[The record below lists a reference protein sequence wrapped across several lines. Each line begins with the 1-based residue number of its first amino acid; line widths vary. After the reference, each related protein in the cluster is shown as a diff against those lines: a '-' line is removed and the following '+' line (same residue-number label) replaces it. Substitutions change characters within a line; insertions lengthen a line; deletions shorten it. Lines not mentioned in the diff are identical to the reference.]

1 MKNVNDSENAS
12 LSESEDDG
20 GSAKTFGKG
29 GKRAV
34 SIITAIVVLAVIA
47 FNVAIS
53 AIGNANMWYFDTT
66 RSRYKNGSSGFYT
79 LSDKCKELI
88 GSDAVP
94 KIEQANLE
102 RKAKGEDPIKL
113 KIVFCA
119 DRDIIEQDSM
129 MRYIS
134 YTARR
139 LANEYPQAIEVEYID
154 IADNP
159 SAVQKYKSTSA
170 VTIYSSNVIVEFGS
184 EYLIQNASSFYYQD
198 STADSPW
205 AYNGEQR
212 LSAMIMSVTRAES
225 LICAITSNHGETLFD
240 ENGNIKDEYS
250 AFASL
255 IGGAGYEIKIID
267 LEHDEIPENCRM
279 MITFDPQSD
288 FKAFGDLG
296 DGGISEIEKLDRYLD
311 GSNAF
316 FYICNRETP
325 QLKNL
330 EEYLEEW
337 GVAVSRATSM
347 SGAESNYAVKDITN
361 CTDSDGEV
369 IIGSYATEGLGAR
382 LTEDLRKSTYPPKVI
397 FGHAAAIKPS
407 PSYLKVNVKADT
419 ESGTAAYS
427 YYNYYKN
434 GVNRNMLDIF
444 STHETAYAEIDG
456 KTYEV
461 ATEQSTFKLMT
472 VTQEER
478 LLQESNYN
486 SINKASYVISMSST
500 DFLSNS
506 VLESAAYGNAD
517 VLLSTLRHSG
527 SEAVP
532 TNVELKAFYV
542 YNMADDAA
550 YTSAHPSV
558 WFVCLVAVPALAALA
573 VGVTVCVRRKY
584 R

>member
-1 MKNVNDSENAS
+1 MKNVNDTNAS
-12 LSESEDDG
+12 SLPETAGNGRSVG
-20 GSAKTFGKG
+20 MRGKKIGSL
-29 GKRAV
+29 
-34 SIITAIVVLAVIA
+34 ITAVVILAVIA
-47 FNVAIS
+47 FNIIIS
-53 AIGNANMWYFDTT
+53 LIGDANMWYIDVT
-66 RSRYKNGSSGFYT
+66 RSRYKSGSSGFYT
-79 LSDKCKELI
+79 LSDECKELI
-88 GSDAVP
+88 GNDAVP
-94 KIEQANLE
+94 MIEQTNLE
-102 RKAKGEDPIKL
+102 RKANGESPIKL
-113 KIVFCA
+113 KIVFC
-119 DRDIIEQDSM
+119 DDKDIIEQDSI

-134 YTARR
+134 YTARG

-154 IADNP
+154 ISDNP

-170 VTIYSSNVIVEFGS
+170 VTIYSSNVIVEFGT

-212 LSAMIMSVTRAES
+212 LSAMIMSVTRAGS
-225 LICAITSNHGETLFD
+225 LICAVTSNHGETLFD
-240 ENGNIKDEYS
+240 ESGNIKDEYS
-250 AFASL
+250 AFANL
-255 IGGAGYEIKIID
+255 IGGAGYEIMILD
-267 LEHDEIPENCRM
+267 LEHDDIPENCRM

-296 DGGISEIEKLDRYLD
+296 DGGVSEIEKLDKYLD

-325 QLKNL
+325 KLKNL

-337 GVAVSRATSM
+337 GVAVNRAVSL
-347 SGAESNYAVKDITN
+347 SGIESNYAVKDNTN
-361 CTDSDGEV
+361 CTDSNGEV

-382 LTEDLRKSTYPPKVI
+382 LTEDLRSSAYPPKVI

-407 PSYLKVNVKADT
+407 SVYLKANVQADA

-444 STHETAYAEIDG
+444 STYETAFAEIDG
-456 KTYEV
+456 KTYEI
-461 ATEQSTFKLMT
+461 ATEKNTFKLMT
-472 VTQEER
+472 ITQEER

-486 SINKASYVISMSST
+486 SVNKASYVIAMSST
-500 DFLSNS
+500 DFLTNS

-542 YNMADDAA
+542 YDMADNAA
-550 YTSAHPSV
+550 YTSARPLV
-558 WFVCLVAVPALAALA
+558 WLVCFIAVPTLAAL
-573 VGVTVCVRRKY
+573 VTGITVRVHRKY